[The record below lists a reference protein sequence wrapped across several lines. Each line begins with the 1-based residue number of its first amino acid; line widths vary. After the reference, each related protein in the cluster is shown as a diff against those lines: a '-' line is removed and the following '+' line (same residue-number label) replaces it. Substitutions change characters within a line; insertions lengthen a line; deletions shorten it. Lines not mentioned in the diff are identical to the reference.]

1 MADIETYEAARD
13 AVLDKFKAA
22 WDAGTP
28 ALNGGT
34 VPTVEWPNVD
44 PVDPPLTAG
53 NVPWAR
59 VTVKHSA
66 GGQATL
72 GETGGRRFSR
82 VGTVTVQI
90 FVPAAKRG
98 LVTGDRLGNVALS
111 AFEGERSEDVWFSDV
126 VMNEIGV
133 DGAWHQTNVSAT
145 STYEVVK

>member
-1 MADIETYEAARD
+1 MADIETHEAARD
-13 AVLDKFKAA
+13 AILDKFKAA

-28 ALNGGT
+28 AVNGGDI
-34 VPTVEWPNVD
+34 PSVEWPNVD
-44 PVDPPLTAG
+44 PPDPPLTEG
-53 NVPWAR
+53 NAPWAR
-59 VTVKHSA
+59 VTVRHGP

-72 GETGGRRFSR
+72 GEAGARRFSR
-82 VGTVTVQI
+82 TGTVTVQI

-126 VMNEIGV
+126 EMREVGV

-145 STYEVVK
+145 FNYEVVK